1 MKVSSSVVL
10 EAENFSNDVSF
21 VSEEF
26 PRDFKR
32 KRAIGPLG
40 FRTLNKK
47 IIIFLFLGK
56 TSSFILFIIIHTCT
70 CCIKTH
76 IILSSREESLKKKLK
91 TTKDDRRRGE
101 KG

>member
-47 IIIFLFLGK
+47 NYNFSLLGKNFFFYSFYYYTYMYMLYKDTHHIII
-56 TSSFILFIIIHTCT
+56 TR
-70 CCIKTH
+70 
-76 IILSSREESLKKKLK
+76 REFKEEV
-91 TTKDDRRRGE
+91 KDN